1 MQDTGPGNGKNAG
14 WYESGIPRVLAQLL
28 PLGRLP
34 GSLAVFCL
42 KTAWGSGSLAR
53 GICQAWVSG
62 SLGGHLDGA
71 WVSGSVY
78 LEKVPAFFDFAGTF
92 FDAKPIEAH
101 RGSFHCAIWLDAG
114 TFDSKIS
121 YRPANKLTGTDPRTS
136 LLTLPREGAVPLA
149 VGHHKIVFD
158 QSLHISHIQWIFLR
172 LKS

>member
-14 WYESGIPRVLAQLL
+14 WYEAGMPRVLAQLL

-34 GSLAVFCL
+34 
-42 KTAWGSGSLAR
+42 GSLAR

-71 WVSGSVY
+71 WVSGS
-78 LEKVPAFFDFAGTF
+78 LADTWTVPGSLARFTSKKFLRFLNSQELFFTQSQSRPTETLFTAQSGLTRELLTS
-92 FDAKPIEAH
+92 K
-101 RGSFHCAIWLDAG
+101 FHI
-114 TFDSKIS
+114 
-121 YRPANKLTGTDPRTS
+121 DPRTS
-136 LLTLPREGAVPLA
+136 LRMPPELSIPLLSALVPATTSLL
-149 VGHHKIVFD
+149 HKIFFD